1 MTGLLLD
8 SHVFLWWAH
17 QPELLTPAI
26 SDALASPE
34 NALFLSV
41 ASAWELAIKENLG
54 KLSTPKGLE
63 ETLRLNDISLLPIN
77 LAHIDIIRSL
87 PRHHGDPFDRLLIAQ
102 AQHEKLTLV
111 SRDRWFQ
118 AYDVALITA

>member
-17 QPELLTPAI
+17 QPDLLTPAL
-26 SDALASPE
+26 SDALASPD

-54 KLSTPKGLE
+54 KLATPRGLE
-63 ETLRLNDISLLPIN
+63 ETLRRHDIGLLPIN

-102 AQHEKLTLV
+102 AQCEGLTLV

-118 AYDVALITA
+118 AYDVALIRA